1 MRNAP
6 RRSNW
11 NQLHRVNYSENEKG
25 KTMSKQ
31 TAAAILVQ
39 TIFDH
44 NEPLRNKLLQ
54 SKTDQS
60 PEAAAD
66 FMRAYYIAMRTMI
79 EKLP

>member
-1 MRNAP
+1 
-6 RRSNW
+6 
-11 NQLHRVNYSENEKG
+11 
-25 KTMSKQ
+25 MSKQ